1 MDAGNLLSYTG
12 RKILCGGFYNSK
24 TFGFPLI
31 LRGLQTFFGFFHTK
45 TGAVPVNFPL
55 SGKQLPFIILSV
67 SYAVPS
73 AAASF
78 SSKVVSY
85 LFRMMV

>member
-45 TGAVPVNFPL
+45 TGVNFPL

-67 SYAVPS
+67 SYAIPS